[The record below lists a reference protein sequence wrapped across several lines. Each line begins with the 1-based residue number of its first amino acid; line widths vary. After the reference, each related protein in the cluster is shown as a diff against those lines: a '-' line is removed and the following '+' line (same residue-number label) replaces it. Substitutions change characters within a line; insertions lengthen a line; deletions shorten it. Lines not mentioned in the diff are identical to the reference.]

1 MGFGVTRLCA
11 VCRAKPLFIEPM
23 DVGATDKK
31 KVFGRPPGGK
41 LGWTPYS
48 EGENLGVQHRGD
60 GALPA
65 PETPALLGLQ
75 SPMGD
80 AAAAVI
86 SQVAARV
93 HAA

>member
-1 MGFGVTRLCA
+1 LCA

-23 DVGATDKK
+23 GVGATDKK
-31 KVFGRPPGGK
+31 KVFRRPPGGK
-41 LGWTPYS
+41 LRWTPYS
-48 EGENLGVQHRGD
+48 EG
-60 GALPA
+60 A
-65 PETPALLGLQ
+65 ALLGLQ